1 MKRSRRGL
9 AALGLTAL
17 MLASACSSSD
27 DADDRVNVVVTTTII
42 GDVVTN
48 IVGDDANVEVLLP
61 VGADPHSYQA
71 SSRQAASIQ
80 TADLVIANGLNLEEG
95 LSDLLESA
103 QADGANILE
112 LGPNLEPLPF
122 TGPHDHEG
130 EDHSEEEGNEEEG
143 HDEEEMGLDPHIWLD
158 PLRMAD
164 AANLIA
170 AELTKVDPN
179 ADWAARAGEYA
190 AQLNE
195 IDTRINQILDVLP
208 DEQRKLVTNHGS
220 LGYFADRYNFEVV
233 GVVIPG
239 GSTLAD
245 PSSAELTALVE
256 EIEHE
261 GVKAI
266 FGETTESTALAD
278 AVAAEL
284 GSEVAVVE
292 LFTGS
297 LGEPG
302 SGAETLTD
310 LLVTNAR
317 LIADALS

>member
-179 ADWAARAGEYA
+179 VDWAARAGEYA